1 MIEDVGAAGEASRAG
16 TVHTSRGARP
26 IVFAWALAVSV
37 LVHAAILMALLPGG
51 RPGTPAAKL
60 PELRASL
67 IEAPTTPEVISE
79 VPAPISP
86 VITAMPDRSP
96 LAIPLPAR
104 APPLAPSRTASTSR
118 AGVDAIEVPAA
129 PLADRTRL
137 GGWLV
142 RQGNEFKTEVDR
154 PVRVDGKLVARYPD
168 QALAEGREE
177 SVVLWI
183 VVGASGNVDE
193 VYLVEGSEE
202 FGAEAIAAVRAARF
216 MPAED
221 NLVPIRYAIALQFDF
236 RAGGSTTAQT
246 K

>member
-1 MIEDVGAAGEASRAG
+1 VIDDAGAAGEASRAG

-26 IVFAWALAVSV
+26 IVFACALAVSV
-37 LVHAAILMALLPGG
+37 LVHAAILIALLPGG
-51 RPGTPAAKL
+51 RAGMPAAKL

-67 IEAPTTPEVISE
+67 VQAPVTAEAISE
-79 VPAPISP
+79 VPARISP
-86 VITAMPDRSP
+86 VLTAMPDRSP
-96 LAIPLPAR
+96 LTMPLPAR

-142 RQGNEFKTEVDR
+142 RQGNEFQTEVDR

-168 QALAEGREE
+168 QALAEGRED

-183 VVGASGNVDE
+183 VVGASGSVDE
-193 VYLVEGSEE
+193 VYLVEGTEE
-202 FGAEAIAAVRAARF
+202 FGAEAVAAVRAARF

-221 NLVPIRYAIALQFDF
+221 NLVAIRYPIALQFDF
-236 RAGGSTTAQT
+236 RAGVGTSARA